1 MKYLFLF
8 LHVKF
13 VLIFS
18 LFFCF
23 SNTSHSHDLMNESDS
38 LFIDSINKLNLNNK
52 KLILFENKYNEA
64 IDQFNLGKINNAI
77 ILLNECVKLDS
88 ASANSYFLLSK
99 CYYDLDLKM
108 EFLHNIKKALLFD
121 SSNVLYFSEIGNYYR
136 LVTKIDSANFYYDI
150 IIENFP
156 NFSDVFYWKSLIN
169 IKKEDYS
176 SALDNVNRAINIEE
190 KDYYFN
196 ERAGIYRKQKNFNK
210 SLSDY
215 KICLKINNESS
226 LYYNNIA
233 SLYKSIGI
241 LDSSIYFYNKSIT
254 LDEKNKLSFN
264 NRGEVFLE
272 KGDID
277 NAKKDFIKSLEIDSN
292 YVLALNNLSI
302 CYYSS
307 NDLDKTIQLLNQ
319 CIKIQPDF
327 VTALINR
334 GIYYQTVRDET
345 KACEDW
351 KKASKLGSELAKKF
365 INNEC
370 Y

>member
-1 MKYLFLF
+1 
-8 LHVKF
+8 
-13 VLIFS
+13 
-18 LFFCF
+18 
-23 SNTSHSHDLMNESDS
+23 MNDSDS

-64 IDQFNLGKINNAI
+64 IDKFNLGKINNAI

-88 ASANSYFLLSK
+88 TSANSYFLLSK
-99 CYYDLDLKM
+99 CYYDLGLKM
-108 EFLHNIKKALLFD
+108 EFLRNIKKALLFD

-136 LVTKIDSANFYYDI
+136 LVTKNDSANFYYDI
-150 IIENFP
+150 IIKNFP

-176 SALDNVNRAINIEE
+176 SALDNMNRAINIEE

-277 NAKKDFIKSLEIDSN
+277 NAKKDFVKSLEIDSN

>member
-1 MKYLFLF
+1 MRLPLIIFLF
-8 LHVKF
+8 FYLSSNSYCQD
-13 VLIFS
+13 LI
-18 LFFCF
+18 
-23 SNTSHSHDLMNESDS
+23 NKNDS

-64 IDQFNLGKINNAI
+64 IDKFNLGKLNNAI
-77 ILLNECVKLDS
+77 SLLDECVSLDS
-88 ASANSYFLLSK
+88 TSANSYFLLSK
-99 CYYDLDLKM
+99 CYYDIDLKF
-108 EFLHNIKKALLFD
+108 EFLHNIKKALFFD
-121 SSNVLYFSEIGNYYR
+121 SLNVFYISEIGNYYR
-136 LVTKIDSANFYYDI
+136 SISKNDSANFYFNI

-169 IKKEDYS
+169 IKNQDYS
-176 SALDNVNRAINIEE
+176 NALDNMNKAINIEE
-190 KDYYFN
+190 KDFFFH

-215 KICLKINNESS
+215 KICIKMNNKSS

-233 SLYKSIGI
+233 SLYKAIGI

-254 LDEKNKLSFN
+254 LDKQNKLSFN

-272 KGDID
+272 NGDID
-277 NAKKDFIKSLEIDSN
+277 NAKKDFKKSLEIDSS
-292 YVLALNNLSI
+292 YTLALNNLSV
-302 CYYSS
+302 CFYNS
-307 NDLDKTIQLLNQ
+307 NDLAKTIELLNK
-319 CIKIQPDF
+319 CIEIHPDF

-334 GIYYQTVRDET
+334 GIYYQTVRNER

-351 KKASKLGSELAKKF
+351 NRASKLGSELAKKF
-365 INNEC
+365 INNDC